1 MIILSISIKEKFF
14 KGRPFV
20 LEKARGANAL
30 KPDYATDEQLYKS
43 IDNARSELELAVL
56 TFNELTG
63 DKAIDYASYNLLAA
77 RAKYSYLIQL
87 AKEKKLS
94 L

>member
-1 MIILSISIKEKFF
+1 MILPISIKEKLL
-14 KGRPFV
+14 KGHPFV
-20 LEKARGANAL
+20 MEKARGSNAL
-30 KPDYATDEQLYKS
+30 KTSYTEDDQLYQS

-56 TFNELTG
+56 TFNELTD

-77 RAKYSYLIQL
+77 RAKYSYLIKL